1 MEKYKT
7 KESIIDVKSES
18 LNDTSLI
25 SSSKNSY
32 PETSVKETE
41 PQTFS
46 NGHSVISEFS
56 QTVADTELANELLNR
71 SDSEQL
77 IAKSTKK
84 YTIRFS
90 NKGACITNI
99 FLNEYKFLSTN
110 DTLEFTD
117 SKFKILNENILL
129 TDIENNGELS
139 SVNYEIINSTDSSIS
154 FEYKTAGYFLNNG
167 KLIKSLLPAGIK
179 IIKTFDISDDS
190 YLIKMRIK
198 IDKPDGAGSDNLGL
212 IQVLNPK
219 TNEKYVSGLSV
230 KWTSGIFVEHDK
242 PNIFVYYQ
250 NESFEKENPGSGD
263 VDTSVQTLL
272 LKDKNDAIFKK
283 FIQASNV
290 KWFGLNSNYFLT
302 AMLVDNISSNRIE
315 LYSSKTNIGYRYLTT
330 PLQFEKNSIEL
341 NFDVFIGPKEYYLLK
356 NVLPGK
362 KLEESMDYGWF
373 GALALILLKVL
384 KFFYALIP
392 NYGIA
397 IILLTVLINIIMY
410 PLKAKSMKAMEEMK
424 KLQPK
429 IQELKEKYGD
439 DKAKIQQETMRLYKE
454 FKINP
459 LGGCLPMF
467 LQLPI
472 FIGLYRMLEYA
483 IELRGAEFLYIGDLS
498 AKDPTYILPIIMG
511 GTMFIQQKLTPAPP
525 EQQKTMM
532 ILPFVFTFMFMSMPS
547 GLIVYWTAFNIISI
561 LQQLYQNKLSAKKG
575 VK

>member
-1 MEKYKT
+1 
-7 KESIIDVKSES
+7 
-18 LNDTSLI
+18 
-25 SSSKNSY
+25 
-32 PETSVKETE
+32 
-41 PQTFS
+41 
-46 NGHSVISEFS
+46 
-56 QTVADTELANELLNR
+56 VADTELANELLNR

-459 LGGCLPMF
+459 LGGCLP
-467 LQLPI
+467 
-472 FIGLYRMLEYA
+472 
-483 IELRGAEFLYIGDLS
+483 
-498 AKDPTYILPIIMG
+498 
-511 GTMFIQQKLTPAPP
+511 
-525 EQQKTMM
+525 
-532 ILPFVFTFMFMSMPS
+532 
-547 GLIVYWTAFNIISI
+547 
-561 LQQLYQNKLSAKKG
+561 
-575 VK
+575 